1 MGLLDRY
8 IERRI
13 QNAVADRGFRIRGSY
28 IHPDIEEIAGIER
41 AGWQDKL
48 QELHQSGVPIAG
60 VGGFFQAVPAP
71 GNSEPQ
77 TAPSAATGGTSEV
90 NLYTPATTSG
100 NDFALI
106 PQPGAFRAPQAWLI
120 SASGV
125 ITSSGGGQTNAMTA
139 RIGTSGTPSSN
150 ASLGATGAVALGST
164 ITNALWTYVGFMQV
178 TATGTG
184 SNGKATGWGVYTV
197 SQQAA
202 GSASTAA
209 IGMHGNT
216 TASFDSTIQQG
227 YVLSGTPSASGVSQQ
242 LIQFVMG
249 SFD

>member
-13 QNAVADRGFRIRGSY
+13 QNAVSDRGFRIRGSY
-28 IHPDIEEIAGIER
+28 IHPDIEEIAGMER

-48 QELHQSGVPIAG
+48 QELHASGVPIAG

-90 NLYTPATTSG
+90 NLY
-100 NDFALI
+100 
-106 PQPGAFRAPQAWLI
+106 
-120 SASGV
+120 
-125 ITSSGGGQTNAMTA
+125 
-139 RIGTSGTPSSN
+139 
-150 ASLGATGAVALGST
+150 TGAVALGST